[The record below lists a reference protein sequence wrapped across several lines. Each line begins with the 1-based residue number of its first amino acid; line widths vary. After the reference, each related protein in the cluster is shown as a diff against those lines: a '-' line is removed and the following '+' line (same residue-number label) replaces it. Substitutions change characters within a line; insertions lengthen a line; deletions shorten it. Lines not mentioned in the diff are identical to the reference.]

1 MTLLPER
8 VYRINRM
15 EREGMKSKKSLFIT
29 LLVTGFLL
37 MLTSV
42 AFAALPGSNLI
53 ASPGTITTPVIV
65 DALEPIQTIKPVSV
79 ITIPYKSRHE
89 TIKAVPLYR
98 AYDTEWDRHYYSN
111 NYDSHQTMLSYPGM
125 VDDGKAGYISSVPLP
140 YTVPLWHMVRGGSRQ
155 YFTTSEANRDYFAQQ
170 YAYDNY
176 GIMGYVVNLIDTAH
190 GDSNMFQYYR
200 VDNAATDEYSGND
213 NHYYNNYAQYKAG
226 YSFEGAQFRVWSDTY
241 VLQEIT
247 VTSPNGGETLTG
259 GTNTQIKWNTLT
271 PGGNVSL
278 FYTLDPDQGWSKIA
292 ENLPNNGS
300 YTWQVPNNATSKAIV
315 EARWTYAGID
325 ANCFDQSDKYFSIK
339 TSSGA
344 LSDWAIQFKP
354 INMAMLVVPAA
365 PTNLSIFSVPS
376 LTPLSLFWKDNA
388 ANETGYVIERKTAG
402 GSFAKL
408 AQVGKNVTK
417 YTDSNTEVGKTYTY
431 RVKAVNS
438 SLSSAYSNEA
448 AGSVFLLQGVKTPGT
463 TPGTI
468 VPGTQQPGQ
477 IPGNQVIMLFT
488 LNRNTYSVNG
498 VAKMM
503 DVSPAS
509 IEGRTMLPVRFMADP
524 LGAVTTWDGPERK
537 VTVNLGATKLE
548 LWIGSSTALLN
559 GAAIQIDPQ
568 NPTVKPLIINGRTML
583 PMRFVAEKLGC
594 EVEWLPQTSQIE
606 VTYPNN

>member
-1 MTLLPER
+1 
-8 VYRINRM
+8 M
-15 EREGMKSKKSLFIT
+15 ERERMKSKKSLFIT
-29 LLVTGFLL
+29 LLVTCFLL

-53 ASPGTITTPVIV
+53 TSPGAITTPVIV

-89 TIKAVPLYR
+89 TIEAVPLYR

-140 YTVPLWHMVRGGSRQ
+140 YTVPLWHMVRGGSTQ
-155 YFTTSEANRDYFAQQ
+155 YFTTSEANRDYFTQQ
-170 YAYDNY
+170 YAYENY
-176 GIMGYVVNLIDTAH
+176 GIMGYVVNLNDTAH
-190 GDSNMFQYYR
+190 GDSTMFQWYR
-200 VDNAATDEYSGND
+200 ADLAAADEYSGND
-213 NHYYNNYAQYKAG
+213 DHYYNNYTQHKAA

-300 YTWQVPNNATSKAIV
+300 YTWQVPNSASSKAIV

-339 TSSGA
+339 TGSGA

-365 PTNLSIFSVPS
+365 PTNLSIFSIPS

-388 ANETGYVIERKTAG
+388 DNETGYVIERKTTG

-408 AQVGKNVTK
+408 TQVGKNVTK

-498 VAKMM
+498 VAKIM